1 MSLSSSSLP
10 AETGGA
16 DGDRLAALAGCS
28 HECPASPRARCQL
41 KAHEL
46 SAFSRTGLQVQ
57 QAMLGG
63 DLASKGHI
71 GWARLAVMCWTV
83 VHCVASVVAKRAA
96 RHSRSSERN
105 RVAMIR
111 LLMRVM
117 TPPPAVRLKKS
128 SFTWQCR
135 C

>member
-71 GWARLAVMCWTV
+71 GLGQTGCDVPDSGALCSICGRKTCCQALTQLREEQGG
-83 VHCVASVVAKRAA
+83 HD
-96 RHSRSSERN
+96 
-105 RVAMIR
+105 
-111 LLMRVM
+111 
-117 TPPPAVRLKKS
+117 
-128 SFTWQCR
+128 
-135 C
+135 